1 MNRLELKQVLKKAT
15 RAVKD
20 GFHSGANSLLLQ
32 VKSGTLT
39 ISARN
44 TIWAIR
50 AWADIAYGEKEL
62 SCVVDA
68 ALFTKVVDKM
78 TGEDIKLSISK
89 GCLII
94 RSGKTKASIPYRD
107 DKNWSNP
114 PSFKPLHR
122 LDISEEALKCSHAL
136 AKSEARNGLL
146 SSYHVEAFENGYCVT
161 ATDTKRISVC
171 CFGSGKLKYDFAI
184 DGEFLKEAVTLS
196 GGKAFLETDTENVLV
211 VGNDVELYAKTRP
224 EHYPNIQSI
233 LANRKSSTTITVN
246 RKDFL
251 EALMVTTL
259 MDNIIVIDV
268 SEKNVIM
275 SNKPSIKGDSH
286 TELDAMIQGSSNLR
300 IGLDGSYIRD
310 AIQALEEEEI
320 TLHFGHA
327 KAPVYLEESFQ
338 TELIMP
344 VIIRD

>member
-44 TIWAIR
+44 PIWAIR
-50 AWADIAYGEKEL
+50 AWADIADGEKEL
-62 SCVVDA
+62 SCIVDA
-68 ALFTKVVDKM
+68 SLFNKVVDKM
-78 TGEDIKLSISK
+78 TGDNIKLSISK
-89 GCLII
+89 GCLVIQ
-94 RSGKTKASIPYRD
+94 SGKTKANIPYQD
-107 DKNWSNP
+107 DKKWPKSQ
-114 PSFKPLHR
+114 SFKPLHR
-122 LDISEEALKCSHAL
+122 LDISEKALNCSHAL

-146 SSYHVEAFENGYCVT
+146 SSYHVEVFEDGYCLT
-161 ATDTKRISVC
+161 ATDSKRISVC

-196 GGKAFLETDTENVLV
+196 GGEAFLETDTENVLV

-224 EHYPNIQSI
+224 ERYPNIQSL
-233 LANRKSSTTITVN
+233 LASKKSTTAITVN

-259 MDNIIVIDV
+259 MDNVIVIDI
-268 SEKNVIM
+268 SEQNVIM
-275 SNKPSIKGDSH
+275 SNKPSVKGDSH
-286 TELDAMIQGSSNLR
+286 TELPAVVEGKSNLR
-300 IGLDGSYIRD
+300 IGLEGAYMKD
-310 AIQALEEEEI
+310 AIQALKGEKI
-320 TLHFGHA
+320 TLHFEHA
-327 KAPVYLEESFQ
+327 KAPVYLEEGPQ
-338 TELIMP
+338 TELILP
-344 VIIRD
+344 VIIRE